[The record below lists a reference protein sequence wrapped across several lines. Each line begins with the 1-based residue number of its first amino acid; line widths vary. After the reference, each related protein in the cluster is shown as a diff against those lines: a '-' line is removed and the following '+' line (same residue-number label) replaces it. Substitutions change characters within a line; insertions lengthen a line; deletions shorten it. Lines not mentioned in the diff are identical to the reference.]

1 MKSCKE
7 LITYYCA
14 NSLGRNSFLFNNY
27 IPKSTEIKAGITVTH
42 PPSGYDL
49 LKEHFYIGISHYEDR

>member
-14 NSLGRNSFLFNNY
+14 VSLDRNSFLFRNF
-27 IPKSTEIKAGITVTH
+27 IPESTEIKAGIVVTH
-42 PPSGYDL
+42 PPLGYDL
-49 LKEHFYIGISHYEDR
+49 LKEHVYEEFI